1 MVITTKLNKN
11 RWLKL
16 VISILII
23 AFTLITLPYY
33 FTKIYDFSEPES
45 FKGNFFYNP
54 YSNISSNWV
63 KTNFHAHSRSF
74 GGLAK
79 GKNSVDELIER
90 YKSLGYNLICV
101 SNYNRTTQ
109 KNQSQQLYIP
119 VYEHGFNINWTHQLS
134 INSKKAMFFD
144 FPLLQCLSHKQ
155 SIINTLKQKDA
166 LIALTHPSFK
176 NSYHPDDLQYLTNY
190 DFIEGLSP
198 VATSVRAWD
207 VALTNG
213 HAVWVMGNDDSHSIS
228 DGSNGV
234 CWTMINAD
242 SLSEESIK
250 KSLQQGSFYA
260 TRGWLGQEMNRIISV
275 KVVDGTYEL
284 LLEKASDSI
293 ILKSNRGQTVKTETG
308 ANKISYHIKSSDS
321 YIRAEIYDTEP
332 WNGYTRMYLNPVI
345 RTPEG
350 TLIKHNNVAEIN
362 VLKTI
367 SFVIVLIMM
376 HAFCLYILY
385 FFNFKKDKN
394 TSQTDI
400 KQQD

>member
-1 MVITTKLNKN
+1 
-11 RWLKL
+11 
-16 VISILII
+16 
-23 AFTLITLPYY
+23 
-33 FTKIYDFSEPES
+33 
-45 FKGNFFYNP
+45 
-54 YSNISSNWV
+54 
-63 KTNFHAHSRSF
+63 
-74 GGLAK
+74 
-79 GKNSVDELIER
+79 
-90 YKSLGYNLICV
+90 
-101 SNYNRTTQ
+101 
-109 KNQSQQLYIP
+109 
-119 VYEHGFNINWTHQLS
+119 
-134 INSKKAMFFD
+134 MFFD

-260 TRGWLGQEMNRIISV
+260 TRGWLGQEMNRIISL
-275 KVVDGTYEL
+275 KIVDGTYEL

-293 ILKSNRGQTVKTETG
+293 ILKTNRGQTVKTETG

-385 FFNFKKDKN
+385 VFNFKKDNDTVKE
-394 TSQTDI
+394 D
-400 KQQD
+400 KKPDK